1 MNFNCHFG
9 IGAAHYIEARHDEAI
24 GWMEKALAA
33 NPSARWI
40 YRQLVP
46 AYADTGRGSDAANG
60 LRLLLQDYP
69 TMTCAEVR
77 AAMLYS
83 EAVMERICAG
93 LARTGLAVH

>member
-24 GWMEKALAA
+24 DWMEKAIAA
-33 NPSARWI
+33 NPNARWI

-46 AYADTGRGSDAANG
+46 AYTDAGREAATIEG

-69 TMTCAEVR
+69 AMTCATVR

-83 EAVMERICAG
+83 DPVMDRICAG
-93 LARTGLAVH
+93 LARAGLPVS